1 MIFIVFHINMIK
13 LFTFLIPVIVN
24 QYILILTRDRR
35 YQMDA
40 FTFLIRLHT
49 LNNSKKKRLEINNC
63 IQSTITKGKIEL
75 QKLNQKL

>member
-1 MIFIVFHINMIK
+1 
-13 LFTFLIPVIVN
+13 
-24 QYILILTRDRR
+24 
-35 YQMDA
+35 MDA